1 MAEVH
6 QVQTVPTAGRG
17 AFKAT
22 MEAIASNDPKRI
34 AQAEDDALTALLSV
48 GSMLNVVADYVYLR
62 AQHPKDALY
71 ATELDVADAVYSIS
85 DLSTCIHSALME
97 ASNARF
103 ELRANSEKTTENKS
117 KEG

>member
-6 QVQTVPTAGRG
+6 QTQTVPMVDRG

-22 MEAIASNDPKRI
+22 MEAIASKDPKRI
-34 AQAEDDALTALLSV
+34 RAAEDDIMSALLAIPA
-48 GSMLNVVADYVYLR
+48 MLNVVADCVYLR
-62 AQHPKDALY
+62 AQHPKDSLY

-85 DLSTCIHSALME
+85 DISTCIHSALME

-103 ELRANSEKTTENKS
+103 ELRVNSEKTTENKS